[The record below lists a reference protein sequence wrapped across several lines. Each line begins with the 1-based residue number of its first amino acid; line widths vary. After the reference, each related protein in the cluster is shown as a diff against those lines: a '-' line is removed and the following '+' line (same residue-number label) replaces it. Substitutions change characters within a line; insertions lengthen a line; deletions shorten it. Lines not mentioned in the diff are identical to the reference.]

1 MSEQIKRE
9 SVFRKE
15 LINIALKQGT
25 HKKIMWNYILW
36 IEYVAWI
43 NVKIEGNNASNFSA
57 PRHGKD
63 ASDLHGKY
71 QNVV

>member
-9 SVFRKE
+9 SVFPKE

-25 HKKIMWNYILW
+25 HKKIMWNNILW

-43 NVKIEGNNASNFSA
+43 TSKIEGNASNFSA
-57 PRHGKD
+57 PRH

>member
-9 SVFRKE
+9 YVFRKE

-25 HKKIMWNYILW
+25 HQKITWNYILW

-43 NVKIEGNNASNFSA
+43 TSKIEGNASNFSA
-57 PRHGKD
+57 PRYGKD